1 MSNFYKPVS
10 TEINAP
16 TTAATASDVSNGRV
30 VRAVNTAATTAHLL
44 TMYAAADGGSD
55 SATMSIAGGDTI
67 IIPKEKTD
75 KIFAAN
81 AAVKLTKITYPKG

>member
-1 MSNFYKPVS
+1 MADFYKPLS

-16 TTAATASDVSNGRV
+16 TTAATASTVSNGRV
-30 VRAVNTAATTAHLL
+30 VRAVNTNASTAYLL
-44 TMYAAADGGSD
+44 TTYAAADGGSD
-55 SATMSIAGGDTI
+55 SATMSLTGGETI

-81 AAVKLTKITYPKG
+81 AAIKLTKISYPKG

>member
-1 MSNFYKPVS
+1 MSNFYKPLS

-16 TTAATASDVSNGRV
+16 TTAATASNVSNGRV

-44 TMYAAADGGSD
+44 TMYADGGSD

-81 AAVKLTKITYPKG
+81 AAVKLTKVSYPKG